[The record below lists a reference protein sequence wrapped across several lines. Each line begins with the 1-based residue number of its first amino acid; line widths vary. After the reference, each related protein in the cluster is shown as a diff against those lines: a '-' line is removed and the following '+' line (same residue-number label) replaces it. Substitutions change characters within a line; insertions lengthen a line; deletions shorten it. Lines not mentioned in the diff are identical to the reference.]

1 MPIITSR
8 DHPVIKQLVKLEKS
22 TPFRKKT
29 SLTLLDGP
37 HLVQAY
43 YAVFGAPP
51 CLIIDQSRRD
61 QHEIKS
67 LLDLI
72 GQQAKTKI
80 YHISDTLFRHVSPV
94 KTPSGIL
101 ATIPIPATTKIIS
114 DDQKNSFCV
123 LLEAIQDPGNLGSIL
138 RTAAAANVND
148 IYLSRDCADTWSP
161 KTLRA
166 AMGAHFSI
174 RIHEKCNLQEI
185 IQQFNGKVKVVATS
199 LRVKKNLYHLT
210 LTGPI
215 AFIFGN
221 EGSGVSEAILHATEE
236 KITIQ
241 MPGKTES
248 LNAAAAAAICLFEKV
263 RQESLTHT
271 E

>member
-1 MPIITSR
+1 MSIITSR

-22 TPFRKKT
+22 TQFRKKNG
-29 SLTLLDGP
+29 LTLLDGP

-43 YAVFGAPP
+43 YAVFGAPT
-51 CLIIDQSRRD
+51 CLIIDQSRSD
-61 QHEIKS
+61 QHEIKL

-72 GQQAKTKI
+72 GRQATTKI
-80 YHISDTLFRHVSPV
+80 YHVSDTLFRHVSPV

-101 ATIPIPATTKIIS
+101 ATIPIPATKAIS
-114 DDQKNSFCV
+114 GDQKNSFCV

-138 RTAAAANVND
+138 RSAAAANVSD
-148 IYLSRDCADTWSP
+148 IYLSSDCVDTWSP

-185 IQQFNGKVKVVATS
+185 IQKFNSKVKVVATS
-199 LRVKKNLYHLT
+199 LHAKKNLYQLT

-221 EGSGVSEAILHATEE
+221 EGNGVSEAILQAAEE
-236 KITIQ
+236 KITIP

-263 RQESLTHT
+263 RQESLTHL